1 MLFKIFYVSDFR
13 VKLEHRYR

>member
-1 MLFKIFYVSDFR
+1 MLFKIFYISDFR